1 MIVFG
6 EVHGTNEVPELVSA
20 VTYEL
25 AKEGARILMALEVLD
40 LLNGELA
47 DFVAGTTSVDQ
58 FLAGEVFW
66 NRPFA
71 RQDGRSSRAMLRL
84 LQDVREYRSRGLMI
98 DPRGIDSVVR
108 SARDREASM
117 ALNLR
122 TLIANRPYDHV
133 VVLTG
138 RRHARRAPRF
148 RGFGPRPM
156 ASHFHRGE
164 LLLVRISFRGG
175 SSWHCPR
182 RGACGIHDLPAVS
195 DRRPLNRVHPLPPNQ
210 RRVRGFDA
218 EIVLASATASP
229 PACRLPSA
237 SSPLGRLAS
246 QQPAATTDSPASS
259 PPAAWR
265 ISPPEAGTGCRRET
279 AAGSVT
285 RTACSRGVRCHH
297 VDALPSP
304 DSAPASSAVSSSAVS
319 TRSRCPRQRPRAA
332 RPALPAAPGTR

>member
-138 RRHARRAPRF
+138 SRHARRAPRF

-156 ASHFHRGE
+156 ASHLHRGE

-195 DRRPLNRVHPLPPNQ
+195 DRRPLNRMHPLPPNQ

-259 PPAAWR
+259 PPAAGVGSR
-265 ISPPEAGTGCRRET
+265 RPSPSMMIGPRTQSGCRWTSNVKRRK
-279 AAGSVT
+279 S
-285 RTACSRGVRCHH
+285 
-297 VDALPSP
+297 
-304 DSAPASSAVSSSAVS
+304 
-319 TRSRCPRQRPRAA
+319 
-332 RPALPAAPGTR
+332 

>member
-6 EVHGTNEVPELVSA
+6 EVHGTNEVPELVTA

-47 DFVAGTTSVDQ
+47 DFVAGTTSVDR

-84 LQDVREYRSRGLMI
+84 LQDVREYRNRGLMI

-122 TLIANRPYDHV
+122 TLVANLPYDHV

-138 RRHARRAPRF
+138 RRHARRTPRF
-148 RGFGPRPM
+148 LGFGPRPM

-182 RGACGIHDLPAVS
+182 RGACGIYDLPAVR
-195 DRRPLNRVHPLPPNQ
+195 DGRPLNRVHLMPPNQ

-229 PACRLPSA
+229 PACRLPSTP
-237 SSPLGRLAS
+237 SPLGRLDS
-246 QQPAATTDSPASS
+246 QPEPAATTDSPASS
-259 PPAAWR
+259 PPAA
-265 ISPPEAGTGCRRET
+265 
-279 AAGSVT
+279 GSGSEPV
-285 RTACSRGVRCHH
+285 A
-297 VDALPSP
+297 
-304 DSAPASSAVSSSAVS
+304 
-319 TRSRCPRQRPRAA
+319 
-332 RPALPAAPGTR
+332 

>member
-1 MIVFG
+1 MPAATIHLSASSPTAAGPGSTSEMSSDVTRAHSEVPHRSPMGTDIKNISLLRKHRMIVFG
-6 EVHGTNEVPELVSA
+6 EIHGTNEAPALVST

-25 AKEGARILMALEVLD
+25 AKEGARILMALEVLG

-47 DFVAGTTSVDQ
+47 DFVAGTIGVDQ
-58 FLAGEVFW
+58 LLAGEAFW
-66 NRPFA
+66 NRPLA

-84 LQDVREYRSRGLMI
+84 LQDVREYRTRGLMI
-98 DPRGIDSVVR
+98 DPGGIDSVVR

-122 TLIANRPYDHV
+122 TLITNRPYEHV
-133 VVLTG
+133 VVLAG
-138 RRHARRAPRF
+138 SRHARRTPRF
-148 RGFGPRPM
+148 GGFGPRPM

-182 RGACGIHDLPAVS
+182 RGACGIHDLPAVT
-195 DRRPLNRVHPLPPNQ
+195 DRRPLNRVRPLPPNQ

-237 SSPLGRLAS
+237 SSPSG
-246 QQPAATTDSPASS
+246 
-259 PPAAWR
+259 
-265 ISPPEAGTGCRRET
+265 
-279 AAGSVT
+279 GS
-285 RTACSRGVRCHH
+285 
-297 VDALPSP
+297 L
-304 DSAPASSAVSSSAVS
+304 
-319 TRSRCPRQRPRAA
+319 RSRSR
-332 RPALPAAPGTR
+332 